1 MKLQMAWRLS
11 AFWRRRLSAFGVA
24 GLLIC
29 LVSCARTGRLEYVAN
44 PVTPVSTDSTQTQ
57 QPATPVTPLPW
68 VPLFGDTS
76 KGFVAGTGDSTRRF
90 LGSLRQG
97 FTADTLNIILMG
109 DNRPAYRST
118 RLKPDLLKVQ
128 GMISWNPI
136 NFLDGLIHIPIVLV
150 KGLIP
155 DLALVRDVPDLIKKN
170 PSWGREE
177 SVVKAVIAK
186 IDSIEANHQTV
197 AAVINTGDLVKDGRY
212 PHMWERFLRITKPLY
227 ERVPYFPIAGN
238 HERTDT
244 EQGLENWRTA
254 TGLPISGDRLYYSF
268 DSADGWV
275 RFLALDSNP
284 MTDPHN
290 YWTREVEVQYSDE
303 QIDWLTKSLKGHPGP
318 CFVFMHHPPFSSGFH
333 RVEWQNDD
341 VLRERRERMVKAM
354 REGGIGVLATGHE
367 HAYERAILTWPDAV
381 LISIVAG
388 GAGSPLHTI
397 PPPKQSAA
405 LYSEYKV
412 AGSVVKPENVFTAE
426 VYHFVHVRL
435 WFGGGEILTYAVD
448 QNAKTTLIDTVE
460 IDLKRYGTPK
470 IDQYKRIIPP
480 EGPEQ
485 PPPVEESKDKKD
497 VIASSDSTKASE
509 RLESEPAPGEQ
520 KTQPPKKTTPSKKS
534 GTKP

>member
-1 MKLQMAWRLS
+1 MNLQRLS
-11 AFWRRRLSAFGVA
+11 SFGAA
-24 GLLIC
+24 GLLLA
-29 LVSCARTGRLEYVAN
+29 LVSCARTGTLKYISEQ
-44 PVTPVSTDSTQTQ
+44 TSPVSTDSTQAQ
-57 QPATPVTPLPW
+57 APATPMNPLPW

-76 KGFVAGTGDSTRRF
+76 RGFVPGTGDSTRRF

-109 DNRPAYRST
+109 DNRPAFRST
-118 RLKPDLLKVQ
+118 RLKPDLVKVQ

-136 NFLDGLIHIPIVLV
+136 NFLDGLIHIPVALV

-155 DLALVRDVPDLIKKN
+155 DAALIRDIPDLVKKN

-177 SVVKAVIAK
+177 SVVKAVMAK

-212 PHMWERFLRITKPLY
+212 PHMWERFLKITQPLY
-227 ERVPYFPIAGN
+227 TRVPYFPIAGN

-303 QIDWLTKSLKGHPGP
+303 QIDWLVKSLKGHTGP

-354 REGGIGVLATGHE
+354 REAGIGVIATGHE
-367 HAYERAILTWPDAV
+367 HAYERALLTWPDAV
-381 LISIVAG
+381 IISIVAG
-388 GAGSPLHTI
+388 GAGSPLHQI
-397 PPPKQSAA
+397 PPPAQSAA
-405 LYSEYKV
+405 LFSEYKV
-412 AGSVVKPENVFTAE
+412 AGSEIKPENVFTAE

-435 WFGGGEILTYAVD
+435 WFGGGEILTYSVD
-448 QNAKTTLIDTVE
+448 EGANTKLIDTVE

-470 IDQYKRIIPP
+470 IDQYKRIIPS

-485 PPPVEESKDKKD
+485 PPPTEESKDKKD

-509 RLESEPAPGEQ
+509 RLENEPAPGEQ
-520 KTQPPKKTTPSKKS
+520 KVPPPAKKPTPSKKS
-534 GTKP
+534 GSK